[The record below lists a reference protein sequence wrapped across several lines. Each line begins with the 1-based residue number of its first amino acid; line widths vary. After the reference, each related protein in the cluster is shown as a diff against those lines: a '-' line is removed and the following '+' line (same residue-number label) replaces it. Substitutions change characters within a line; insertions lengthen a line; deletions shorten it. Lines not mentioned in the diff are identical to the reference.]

1 MSLPLK
7 KCPSCKFWWFDR
19 AGYGCTKQEGRI
31 TYLTIDQI
39 RVEQDKI
46 YCSDYCSRK
55 MYEYFLQK
63 AETKQTDRMIRE
75 GDDGEIENGKVSKAK
90 RKMTIYK
97 KKSKKIKTSDE
108 DFSICKPKR
117 MIRMHDCPEGGEGK

>member
-19 AGYGCTKQEGRI
+19 ISYGCTKQDGRI
-31 TYLTIDQI
+31 TYPTTEQL

-46 YCSDYCSRK
+46 YCSDYRSRK
-55 MYEYFLQK
+55 MYEYLLQK

-75 GDDGEIENGKVSKAK
+75 GDGDDVEIENGKVSKAK
-90 RKMTIYK
+90 RKMTIQ
-97 KKSKKIKTSDE
+97 KKSKKIKIDE

-117 MIRMHDCPEGGEGK
+117 MIRMYHNWLE

>member
-19 AGYGCTKQEGRI
+19 TSYGCTKQEGRI
-31 TYLTIDQI
+31 TYPTTQQL

-46 YCSDYCSRK
+46 HCSDFRSRK
-55 MYEYFLQK
+55 MYEYLLQK
-63 AETKQTDRMIRE
+63 EETKLTDRMIRE

-90 RKMTIYK
+90 RRMTIQK
-97 KKSKKIKTSDE
+97 KKSKKIKTPDEE

-117 MIRMHDCPEGGEGK
+117 MIRMYHDWLE